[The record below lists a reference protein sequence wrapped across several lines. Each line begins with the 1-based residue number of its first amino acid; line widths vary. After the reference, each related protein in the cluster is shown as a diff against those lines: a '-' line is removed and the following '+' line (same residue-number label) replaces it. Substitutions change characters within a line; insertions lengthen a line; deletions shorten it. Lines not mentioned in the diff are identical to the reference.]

1 MTADPV
7 AALAPDRDVVAGQAR
22 EAVAR
27 FAALVRRI
35 GPGDPPAV
43 GDWSV
48 RDVAVHVAWAMDR
61 YTDFLGGTP
70 SPATAVEQTATFS
83 AAAIAE
89 ATDRTPE
96 GLARAVD
103 EAGERYFAAAA
114 RAEGPVTWHAG
125 LSLSVPALLGLT
137 LGEALV
143 HGHDVAVALGEP
155 WELPRAWA
163 RTVFRAAL
171 PALPLYVDAAATAGV
186 HARIDVRLR
195 GDPGARVVFDVA
207 DGTLTVRPAPVADP
221 VDCHLWADPAA
232 FLLVFYGRTTPMRPA
247 LRGRILAWGRRP
259 WLGFALPGYLRR
271 P

>member
-7 AALAPDRDVVAGQAR
+7 AALAPHRDVVAGQAR

-61 YTDFLGGTP
+61 YTEFLGGTP

-83 AAAIAE
+83 AAGIAE

-125 LSLSVPALLGLT
+125 LSLSVSALLGLT
-137 LGEALV
+137 LGEAMV
-143 HGHDVAVALGEP
+143 HGHDVATALGET
-155 WELPRAWA
+155 WQLPRPWA
-163 RTVFRAAL
+163 HSVFRAAL
-171 PALPLYVDAAATAGV
+171 PVLPLYVDPMATAGV
-186 HARIDVRLR
+186 HARFDVRLR
-195 GDPGARVVFDVA
+195 GDPGGRVVLAVA
-207 DGTLTVRPAPVADP
+207 DGTLAIHPAPAGGP
-221 VDCHLWADPAA
+221 VDCHLRADPAA
-232 FLLVFYGRTTPMRPA
+232 FLLVFYGRTTPVRPA

>member
-1 MTADPV
+1 MTGDPV
-7 AALAPDRDVVAGQAR
+7 TALAPDRDVVAGQAR

-27 FAALVRRI
+27 FVALVRRI
-35 GPGDPPAV
+35 GPADPPAA
-43 GDWSV
+43 GAWSV

-61 YTDFLGGTP
+61 YTEFLGGAP
-70 SPATAVEQTATFS
+70 SPATAVEQTAAFS
-83 AAAIAE
+83 AAGIAE

-114 RAEGPVTWHAG
+114 RAQGPVTWHAG
-125 LSLSVPALLGLT
+125 LSLAVPALLGLT
-137 LGEALV
+137 LGEAMV

-163 RTVFRAAL
+163 HSVFRAAL
-171 PALPLYVDAAATAGV
+171 PALPLYVDVAATAGV
-186 HARIDVRLR
+186 HTRIDVRLR
-195 GDPGARVVFDVA
+195 GDRGARVVFDVA
-207 DGTLTVRPAPVADP
+207 DGTLTVRPAPVTGP

-232 FLLVFYGRTTPMRPA
+232 FLLVFYSRTTPVRPA